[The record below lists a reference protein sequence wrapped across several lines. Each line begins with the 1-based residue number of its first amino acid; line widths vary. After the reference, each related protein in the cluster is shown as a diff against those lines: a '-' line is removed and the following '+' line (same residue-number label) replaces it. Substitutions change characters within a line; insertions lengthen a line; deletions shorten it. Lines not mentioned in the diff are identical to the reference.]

1 MEKRVKFI
9 GENKIGK
16 NVKITG
22 DSVIENSVIGDNTEI
37 ISSHIFESEIGKNC
51 KIGPFTHLRKGT
63 KIRDGVKVGSFVEIK
78 NSEIGECSKVPHF
91 AYIGDAK
98 IGKRVNVGCG
108 VVFAN
113 YDGKNKYQTIIGDDV
128 FIGAN
133 VNIVSPVNVADKT
146 YICAGTTVTKNTEI
160 GDFVIGRVRQE
171 NKKNK
176 NNRYN

>member
-37 ISSHIFESEIGKNC
+37 ISSHIFGSEIGKNC
-51 KIGPFTHLRKGT
+51 KIGPFTHLRKGA
-63 KIRDGVKVGSFVEIK
+63 KLADSVKVGSFVEIK
-78 NSEIGECSKVPHF
+78 NSEIGEHSKVPHF

-113 YDGKNKYQTIIGDDV
+113 YDGKNKHQTVIGDDV

-133 VNIVSPVNVADKT
+133 VNIVAPVKIADKT
-146 YICAGTTVTKNTEI
+146 YICAGTTVTKDTEI

-171 NKKNK
+171 NKKNNK
-176 NNRYN
+176 VRYN